1 MGDAKDT
8 SSYKNGGEVHSSD
21 DDGWDT
27 VGDNPTGR
35 KRKSS
40 SRQRRKKSRK
50 LFGGTIWGKGEDNS

>member
-1 MGDAKDT
+1 MGRIEGYQDGGYEMGD
-8 SSYKNGGEVHSSD
+8 D
-21 DDGWDT
+21 DDEGWDT

-50 LFGGTIWGKGEDNS
+50 LFGGTRWGKKDDGK

>member
-1 MGDAKDT
+1 MGRIEGYKD
-8 SSYKNGGEVHSSD
+8 GGYEPGD
-21 DDGWDT
+21 DEDEGWDT

-50 LFGGTIWGKGEDNS
+50 LFGGTIWGNKEEGK